1 MVDHTNTQ
9 PAFAPDMPERDYRA
23 YSLPS
28 WSSVKGLLD
37 TCPAEWL
44 HQQNAPR
51 TESAA
56 MIWGTLLHA
65 AVLEPHRLD
74 GMVCI
79 PPEVIK
85 TGATVGGDRGMYTV
99 SGVGLFATKAEAQAA
114 LLAWTHTGAGAVAWR
129 TQAEAQADVARIV
142 GDRYAVTAELLAD
155 LRERAEQA
163 AALLPGGD
171 SGSYEV
177 AMRGSIEGQP
187 CKGKADIIDGTLILR
202 DVKTTT
208 DVSPK
213 AIQRAATDRH
223 WFGQLWTYGELARQ
237 NGHAVDAYGVLVVQA
252 PHLTYAGGVLGL
264 SDRYQPRPHARIV
277 PIGVEG
283 VAHGR
288 AEAIRAWRTYLDC
301 TLRDHWPDWSETH
314 PGPLVPSRWAVE
326 AEPEA
331 QEWT

>member
-23 YSLPS
+23 YPLPS

-37 TCPAEWL
+37 TCPAEWR
-44 HQQNAPR
+44 HQQDAPR

-74 GMVCI
+74 EMVCD
-79 PPEVIK
+79 PVTVERDG
-85 TGATVGGDRGMYTV
+85 TG
-99 SGVGLFATKAEAQAA
+99 KAWTHTAADGETWRTQREAQAA
-114 LLAWTHTGAGAVAWR
+114 A
-129 TQAEAQADVARIV
+129 AEAMPT
-142 GDRYAVTAELLAD
+142 DRYAVTAELLAD
-155 LRERAEQA
+155 LRLRAEQA
-163 AALLPGGD
+163 AALLPDGD

-187 CKGKADIIDGTLILR
+187 CKGKADVIAGGSVLDL
-202 DVKTTT
+202 KTTG
-208 DVSPK
+208 DVTPD
-213 AIQRAATDRH
+213 AIQRAATQRH

-237 NGHAVDAYGVLVVQA
+237 SGHDVTDYGAIVVQA
-252 PHLTYAGGVLGL
+252 PHLTHAGGVLGL
-264 SDRYQPRPHARIV
+264 SDRYQPRAHARIV
-277 PIGVEG
+277 PIGDEG

-301 TLRDHWPDWSETH
+301 TLREHWPDWSETH
-314 PGPLVPSRWAVE
+314 PGALAPSRWAVE

>member
-1 MVDHTNTQ
+1 VNFTPN
-9 PAFAPDMPERDYRA
+9 MPEPDYRT
-23 YSLPS
+23 YPLPS

-74 GMVCI
+74 EMVCE
-79 PPEVIK
+79 PVTVERDA
-85 TGATVGGDRGMYTV
+85 TGKLWTHTAADGETWRTQR
-99 SGVGLFATKAEAQAA
+99 EAQAA
-114 LLAWTHTGAGAVAWR
+114 A
-129 TQAEAQADVARIV
+129 AEAMPA
-142 GDRYAVTAELLAD
+142 DRYAVTVDLLDD
-155 LRERAEQA
+155 LRLRAEQA
-163 AALLPGGD
+163 AALLPDGD
-171 SGSYEV
+171 SGGYEV

-187 CKGKADIIDGTLILR
+187 CKGKADAIAKIGGALSVLDL
-202 DVKTTT
+202 KTTG
-208 DVSPK
+208 DVTPD
-213 AIQRAATDRH
+213 AVQRAATQRH

-237 NGHAVDAYGVLVVQA
+237 NGHAVDAYGILIVQA
-252 PHLTYAGGVLGL
+252 PHLTHAGGVLGL

-301 TLRDHWPDWSETH
+301 ALRDHWPDWSETH
-314 PGPLVPSRWAVE
+314 PEPLEPSRWAVE
-326 AEPEA
+326 AEPE
-331 QEWT
+331 EVVW

>member
-1 MVDHTNTQ
+1 MNFT
-9 PAFAPDMPERDYRA
+9 PDMPERDYRA
-23 YSLPS
+23 YPLPS

-37 TCPAEWL
+37 TCPAEWR
-44 HQQNAPR
+44 HQQDAPR

-65 AVLEPHRLD
+65 AVLEPHRL
-74 GMVCI
+74 GEMVCA
-79 PPEVIK
+79 PVTVERDA
-85 TGATVGGDRGMYTV
+85 TG
-99 SGVGLFATKAEAQAA
+99 KAWTHTAANGETWRTQREAQAA
-114 LLAWTHTGAGAVAWR
+114 A
-129 TQAEAQADVARIV
+129 AEVMPT
-142 GDRYAVTAELLAD
+142 DRYAVTAELLAD

-177 AMRGSIEGQP
+177 ALKGSIEGQA
-187 CKGKADIIDGTLILR
+187 CKGKADAIVEHGGTLAVL
-202 DVKTTT
+202 DVKTTG
-208 DVSPK
+208 DVTPD
-213 AIQRAATDRH
+213 AVQRAATQRH

-237 NGHAVDAYGVLVVQA
+237 SGHDVTDYGAIVVQA
-252 PHLTYAGGVLGL
+252 PHLTHAGGVLGL

-301 TLRDHWPDWSETH
+301 ALRDYWPDWTTE
-314 PGPLVPSRWAVE
+314 PLEPSRWAVE
-326 AEPEA
+326 AEPE
-331 QEWT
+331 EVVW